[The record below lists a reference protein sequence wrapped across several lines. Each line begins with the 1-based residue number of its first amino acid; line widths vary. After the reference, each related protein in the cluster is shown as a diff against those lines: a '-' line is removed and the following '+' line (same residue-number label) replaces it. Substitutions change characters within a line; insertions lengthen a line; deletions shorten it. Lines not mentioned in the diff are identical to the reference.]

1 MNLDLTSVSSELSH
15 TWVTQRQLILS
26 SALISIEANDKHQ
39 TGSSEPSNPWCLSQL
54 TPPQPS
60 PQLFFVFMPHC
71 LWIGIWT
78 PSLLCTV
85 KAGTGLSG
93 AEHELYSTR
102 CQPFGTQQESC
113 LDSQGS
119 SHCSLPTFHLASWV
133 LCGLTEV
140 SSAWCKSPDV
150 RGCLG
155 SHNRTRH
162 NLDQKGLALGPSWG
176 AFLFP
181 LFCTVWS
188 AGH

>member
-1 MNLDLTSVSSELSH
+1 MTTTRQDPQNHPTPGVSPNWPPHSPLPSCSSLSCLIAYELAFELL
-15 TWVTQRQLILS
+15 VS
-26 SALISIEANDKHQ
+26 SALWRQELAFQVQNMNYTVRDASHLVH
-39 TGSSEPSNPWCLSQL
+39 SRNP
-54 TPPQPS
+54 
-60 PQLFFVFMPHC
+60 V
-71 LWIGIWT
+71 WI
-78 PSLLCTV
+78 
-85 KAGTGLSG
+85 A
-93 AEHELYSTR
+93 
-102 CQPFGTQQESC
+102 
-113 LDSQGS
+113 QGS

-140 SSAWCKSPDV
+140 SSAWYKSPDV

-162 NLDQKGLALGPSWG
+162 NSDQKGLALGPSWG